1 MDDPVRQT
9 FGIRS
14 DAPGAA
20 RGFSLTAPA
29 FPAPAG
35 GDPTAR
41 VIPLGPGTDGFA
53 PNANIV
59 VQANDV
65 SLDAYIEASVE
76 QFGATGFRLNGMVRT
91 KVSGRDAVQ
100 FDYEGIRQG
109 TAFRWLAL
117 AVADAGRVILAT
129 CTARREDFGRHE
141 AGMRACLE
149 SFRVED

>member
-1 MDDPVRQT
+1 MGDPIRHT

-35 GDPTAR
+35 GEPAAR
-41 VIPLGPGTDGFA
+41 FIPLGPGTDGFA
-53 PNANIV
+53 PNANVV
-59 VQANDV
+59 VQANDAP
-65 SLDAYIEASVE
+65 LDAYIEVSVE
-76 QFGATGFRLNGMVRT
+76 QFGEAGFRLNGMIRT
-91 KVSGRDAVQ
+91 RVSGRDAVQ

-109 TAFRWLAL
+109 AAFRWLAL
-117 AVADAGRVILAT
+117 AVADAGRVVLVT
-129 CTARREDFGRHE
+129 CTARREDFERHE

-149 SFRVED
+149 SFRLED